1 MMSMDDEDKPPAPP
15 VRLTSNRPDP
25 SLVPVEY
32 KPLPK
37 EPENE
42 KKKASSKA
50 KNLIKQTKNKI
61 ESGME
66 KLNISYPTNFEHTVH
81 VGFDPITGEFT
92 GMPNEW
98 KALLSSSNISKQE
111 QKNNPQAVLDVLKWF
126 DAKANKQQES
136 KYMTAAKVNSECNSS
151 RTPTSGSH
159 PSSSPPTTPETP
171 SGKDTDNHHHHHHH
185 HEHSSSAPNSH
196 VPILCSP
203 QKHSTHSSP
212 IHHYTPPPPP
222 VAARPERTK
231 SIYTKPIED
240 QEPPFGALNGS
251 FVDKNCNTAVVSPV
265 RHISPTTSQQPLPVG
280 DPPPPT
286 TQVPPMPTER
296 AERQKRKKMSDEEI
310 YAKLRGIVSIGD
322 PNKKYTRLEKIGQGA
337 SGTVYT
343 ALEASTAQEVAI
355 KTMNLK
361 QQPKKELIINEI
373 LVMRQNKHR
382 NVVNYLDSHLV
393 VDELW
398 VIMEY
403 LPGGSLTD
411 VVTETCMDEGQI
423 AAVCREVLQALEFLH
438 INHVIHRDIKSDNI
452 LLGMDG
458 SVKLTDFGFCAQISP
473 EQNKRTTMVGTP
485 YWMAPEVVTRKQY
498 GPKVDVWSLG
508 IMAIEMV
515 DGEPPYLNEN
525 PIKALYLIATNGKPE
540 IKDRDKLS
548 IEFQEFLDCCLE
560 VDVDVRQTASELL
573 RHRFLQKAKPL
584 TSLTPLI
591 VAAKEAT
598 RRS

>member
-1 MMSMDDEDKPPAPP
+1 
-15 VRLTSNRPDP
+15 
-25 SLVPVEY
+25 
-32 KPLPK
+32 
-37 EPENE
+37 
-42 KKKASSKA
+42 
-50 KNLIKQTKNKI
+50 
-61 ESGME
+61 
-66 KLNISYPTNFEHTVH
+66 
-81 VGFDPITGEFT
+81 
-92 GMPNEW
+92 MPNEW

-111 QKNNPQAVLDVLKWF
+111 QKNNPQGFIFHLILKYYRKNKILIIRFRFFILAVLDVLKWF

-136 KYMTAAKVNSECNSS
+136 KYMTAAKVNSGMRAIVLFFFTKDNVTKFQICLFSCPECNSS

-343 ALEASTAQEVAI
+343 ALGNVILI
-355 KTMNLK
+355 KLCLTFF
-361 QQPKKELIINEI
+361 EI
-373 LVMRQNKHR
+373 
-382 NVVNYLDSHLV
+382 
-393 VDELW
+393 
-398 VIMEY
+398 
-403 LPGGSLTD
+403 
-411 VVTETCMDEGQI
+411 C
-423 AAVCREVLQALEFLH
+423 
-438 INHVIHRDIKSDNI
+438 
-452 LLGMDG
+452 
-458 SVKLTDFGFCAQISP
+458 
-473 EQNKRTTMVGTP
+473 
-485 YWMAPEVVTRKQY
+485 
-498 GPKVDVWSLG
+498 
-508 IMAIEMV
+508 
-515 DGEPPYLNEN
+515 
-525 PIKALYLIATNGKPE
+525 
-540 IKDRDKLS
+540 
-548 IEFQEFLDCCLE
+548 
-560 VDVDVRQTASELL
+560 
-573 RHRFLQKAKPL
+573 
-584 TSLTPLI
+584 
-591 VAAKEAT
+591 
-598 RRS
+598 